1 MCIRTCMAVPGPSSS
16 PGAQAQNANRRKSRW
31 MSLSRLPTERTR
43 PASPVARNTALAA
56 ETEAMSE
63 QTGATAATAAR
74 VSARRRSGPTGTI
87 LDRYTLSQRGGSGA
101 FGSVWMARDERL
113 QRDVAV
119 KILARELVSDGR
131 FEREAR
137 AAA

>member
-1 MCIRTCMAVPGPSSS
+1 MSS
-16 PGAQAQNANRRKSRW
+16 
-31 MSLSRLPTERTR
+31 SRLPTERTR
-43 PASPVARNTALAA
+43 PASPGARNAPPAA

-63 QTGATAATAAR
+63 HDAETAATVAR
-74 VSARRRSGPTGTI
+74 VSARHRSGPSGTI
-87 LDRYTLSQRGGSGA
+87 LDRYTLSKRVGSGA

-137 AAA
+137 AAARLSHPGIVTLY